1 MPSHTL
7 QQKRFY
13 NIGCRT
19 GEIYFFETDPSGSE
33 LQMDPT
39 LTLRGEAFGAG
50 FGYSMA
56 SLDANGDGSPGA
68 NVITLLSVFTHS
80 LEQYVMEF

>member
-1 MPSHTL
+1 
-7 QQKRFY
+7 
-13 NIGCRT
+13 
-19 GEIYFFETDPSGSE
+19 
-33 LQMDPT
+33 MDPT

-68 NVITLLSVFTHS
+68 NVKHFLLSSLTLWNNMSWSSKVEGEGTTGTELGSISSNFWRKFTRAI
-80 LEQYVMEF
+80 L